1 MQSILPDEF
10 FEKFRAV
17 IYDQSGIHFS
27 ESNRPILESR
37 LRERLRISGMDHVSE
52 YLKKITSDQGEMK
65 TFLDSITTNL
75 TRFFRN
81 SAHFESF
88 RKHVIPDLIEQKKKD
103 GSQKN
108 QTLVRWVFHWRG
120 AVQLG
125 HGPQGSLALRL

>member
-37 LRERLRISGMDHVSE
+37 LRERLRLAKLDHVSD
-52 YLKKITSDQGEMK
+52 YLHKITTDQGEMK
-65 TFLDSITTNL
+65 SFLDSITTNL

-88 RKHVIPDLIEQKKKD
+88 RNYVIPDLVEAKKK
-103 GSQKN
+103 
-108 QTLVRWVFHWRG
+108 
-120 AVQLG
+120 
-125 HGPQGSLALRL
+125 QGLKK

>member
-52 YLKKITSDQGEMK
+52 YLKKITSDQGGNE
-65 TFLDSITTNL
+65 NL
-75 TRFFRN
+75 SGFD
-81 SAHFESF
+81 H
-88 RKHVIPDLIEQKKKD
+88 H
-103 GSQKN
+103 
-108 QTLVRWVFHWRG
+108 
-120 AVQLG
+120 
-125 HGPQGSLALRL
+125 